1 MKQILNMWTVTY
13 RLISMTHTILVKIR
27 ISHLKTLLYQAL
39 GNQNHSLSF
48 RNNPILKHYVIMR
61 LFLRNY

>member
-48 RNNPILKHYVIMR
+48 RNNQILKHYVTMT
-61 LFLRNY
+61 LFVRNY